1 MKRYQRKQ
9 LLERVKRDGATVG
22 ERIPEEITIEAEPVA
37 LREFVFELRCRET
50 YPKSERE
57 RLQRAKRRLR
67 RGRRNRYQ
75 RLESATISHNEGQ
88 RLVAE
93 IIGID
98 RALAA
103 LDSLQPTSIEA
114 EASEQAL
121 ADKRRWV
128 RFLKRALG
136 RETTTR

>member
-22 ERIPEEITIEAEPVA
+22 EEIPEEITIEAEAVS
-37 LREFVFELRCRET
+37 LREFVFELRRRET
-50 YPKSERE
+50 YPQSERE
-57 RLQRAKRRLR
+57 RLQQARRTLR

-75 RLESATISHNEGQ
+75 QLETAPISHSEGK
-88 RLVAE
+88 RLVSE

-98 RALAA
+98 RALDA
-103 LDSLQPTSIEA
+103 LDALQPTSLEA
-114 EASEQAL
+114 EATEQAV

-136 RETTTR
+136 RDTQHR